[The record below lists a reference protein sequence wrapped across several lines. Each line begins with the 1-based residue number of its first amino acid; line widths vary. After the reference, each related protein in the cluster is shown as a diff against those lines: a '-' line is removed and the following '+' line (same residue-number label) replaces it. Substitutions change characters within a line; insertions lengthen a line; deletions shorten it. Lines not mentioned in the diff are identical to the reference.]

1 MPASVAVAE
10 LVAAAEL
17 GPGLALALALVAAVE
32 AAVVSLVDAAG
43 EAAGVVVQGYQPLD
57 LPAAVVVGEA
67 ARRIGE
73 GLS

>member
-17 GPGLALALALVAAVE
+17 GPGLALALVAAVE

-57 LPAAVVVGEA
+57 LPAAVAVGEA